1 MKKYIPII
9 FICAFLCVIKKG
21 YSQTLPIYSQYMF
34 NEYLINAAYG
44 GTYFFTPVIINHRNQ
59 WVGFGDSAPQTS
71 SLSIHSSLGKNNALG
86 SAMIYDKTYPIS
98 RTQLQISYGQ
108 HIILNRRNNIGLSIA
123 LSGTWN
129 MWQYTQENNITYSEI
144 MNGTM
149 DYINQGNETGSSG
162 DLNFG
167 MILFNNRFDLGL
179 SIRNLLSPEPLNTTT
194 EDKIERVKY
203 ILIHGSYLS
212 GNGQSPIGFIPSF
225 VIRKMGITTYNS
237 LFEMDINMK
246 LVYKNKIWTGVSY
259 RTHEKT
265 ISTLLGFNTPKA
277 FFGYSYDIGASTNL
291 GSYHNG
297 SHNIAIG
304 FKIFGQNKRSIRLQ
318 NPLELNINSKWE
330 RVRLSDMRNKSGK

>member
-1 MKKYIPII
+1 
-9 FICAFLCVIKKG
+9 
-21 YSQTLPIYSQYMF
+21 MF

-86 SAMIYDKTYPIS
+86 SSMIYDKTHPIS
-98 RTQLQISYGQ
+98 RTQLQLSYGQ
-108 HIILNRRNNIGLSIA
+108 HIILNRRNNIALSIA

-129 MWQYTQENNITYSEI
+129 MWQYTQENNTTYSEI

-149 DYINQGNETGSSG
+149 DYIIQGNETGSSA
-162 DLNFG
+162 DMNFG
-167 MILFNNRFDLGL
+167 MILFSNRFDLGL

-212 GNGQSPIGFIPSF
+212 GTGQSPIGFIPSF
-225 VIRKMGITTYNS
+225 VIRKMGVTTYNS
-237 LFEMDINMK
+237 LFEIDINMK

-304 FKIFGQNKRSIRLQ
+304 LKLSGKKQKAIRNQTPLYLDIDSQPKKIRIA
-318 NPLELNINSKWE
+318 
-330 RVRLSDMRNKSGK
+330 DMRNKSTI